1 MKKNVIFFLIGIICL
16 HNSCKKESKRI
27 LNPTYLID
35 SVRVEYMNPLNPS
48 VSYSYLIPVNSL
60 VLDSIDVNS
69 EEIFLRNDTLVY
81 QGMNEYTCGPFIQN
95 FVAII
100 NNRPKSSNFYYPDGS
115 CAQYGHSSGTAE
127 IVFTPNNII
136 DSFLTTY
143 FNTSIWSS
151 QVIYDTTAF
160 KFNYSNNLLTSL
172 SSLNI
177 RHIHDGPTAS
187 HTDTTIQGVINFGYT
202 SNIANQQD
210 LIGLDLND
218 LILGDLLS
226 DLGMDFKNDLQKK
239 ILFNS
244 GYKLNTNC
252 IYLIENIQN
261 SGVNY
266 AIEYTL
272 DNNHNNRVSQV
283 KITIT
288 NSGATSIYNY
298 KLYFN
303 D

>member
-1 MKKNVIFFLIGIICL
+1 
-16 HNSCKKESKRI
+16 
-27 LNPTYLID
+27 
-35 SVRVEYMNPLNPS
+35 
-48 VSYSYLIPVNSL
+48 
-60 VLDSIDVNS
+60 
-69 EEIFLRNDTLVY
+69 
-81 QGMNEYTCGPFIQN
+81 MNEYTCGPFIQN
-95 FVAII
+95 FVSIV

-136 DSFLTTY
+136 DSFL
-143 FNTSIWSS
+143 
-151 QVIYDTTAF
+151 
-160 KFNYSNNLLTSL
+160 
-172 SSLNI
+172 
-177 RHIHDGPTAS
+177 IHDGPTAS
-187 HTDTTIQGVINFGYT
+187 HTNTTIQGVINFGYT

-239 ILFNS
+239 IFFNS

-252 IYLIENIQN
+252 IYLLENIQN

-288 NSGATSIYNY
+288 NSGATSIYTY

>member
-1 MKKNVIFFLIGIICL
+1 
-16 HNSCKKESKRI
+16 
-27 LNPTYLID
+27 
-35 SVRVEYMNPLNPS
+35 
-48 VSYSYLIPVNSL
+48 
-60 VLDSIDVNS
+60 
-69 EEIFLRNDTLVY
+69 
-81 QGMNEYTCGPFIQN
+81 
-95 FVAII
+95 
-100 NNRPKSSNFYYPDGS
+100 
-115 CAQYGHSSGTAE
+115 
-127 IVFTPNNII
+127 VFGQ
-136 DSFLTTY
+136 D
-143 FNTSIWSS
+143 
-151 QVIYDTTAF
+151 QVKYDTTAF

-202 SNIANQQD
+202 STIANQQD

-239 ILFNS
+239 IFFNS

-288 NSGATSIYNY
+288 NSGATSIYTY

>member
-1 MKKNVIFFLIGIICL
+1 
-16 HNSCKKESKRI
+16 
-27 LNPTYLID
+27 
-35 SVRVEYMNPLNPS
+35 
-48 VSYSYLIPVNSL
+48 
-60 VLDSIDVNS
+60 
-69 EEIFLRNDTLVY
+69 
-81 QGMNEYTCGPFIQN
+81 
-95 FVAII
+95 
-100 NNRPKSSNFYYPDGS
+100 
-115 CAQYGHSSGTAE
+115 
-127 IVFTPNNII
+127 
-136 DSFLTTY
+136 
-143 FNTSIWSS
+143 
-151 QVIYDTTAF
+151 
-160 KFNYSNNLLTSL
+160 
-172 SSLNI
+172 
-177 RHIHDGPTAS
+177 
-187 HTDTTIQGVINFGYT
+187 
-202 SNIANQQD
+202 
-210 LIGLDLND
+210 
-218 LILGDLLS
+218 
-226 DLGMDFKNDLQKK
+226 MDFKNDLQKK